1 MQVPNKDSPRKTM
14 AERLGEFEKSK
25 LENWQ
30 KIKINNLEKF
40 KQFQVI
46 NERQNLEN
54 LFGSSQN
61 DGISQVS

>member
-1 MQVPNKDSPRKTM
+1 M

-61 DGISQVS
+61 DGIS